1 MATSAW
7 KSCYCA
13 FLLVLII
20 AFAPHMEGSPAVS
33 SENIIR
39 ISDRSGSTQT
49 NAPYSLPRFFR
60 KGEIARYAQPT
71 INGKPAPSWQCDDKN
86 RWPDGSL
93 KFAIVSLVVPEIPGH
108 RAVEVG
114 FINSASRDSESKNS
128 TPAGYLSKAAMLEP
142 AYDFEAAERLSGAA
156 SHNISARAML
166 DAGKFRYWLRGPV
179 VTAVIIEDRE
189 GRTYDVS
196 MDGGKSTPL
205 HPIFEAWFYP
215 QNHKVEVGFTI
226 ENSWASSDPAR
237 SARNQDYS
245 LTLTTGFASPVTRLN
260 QPTFTHYAFTRW
272 RRSYWIGSDP
282 PAARYDWNARYLL
295 STGMYPN
302 FDTSSTGD
310 ANAIAG
316 SFEKYEHSHPAR
328 FSIPGGA
335 DAPGQEVGIGN
346 FDRAIDAG
354 GDAEWIGLADTW
366 DILNLLTGEPRK
378 AMIDN
383 ADLVGRFPMWFREA
397 DEKAGSGKFFD
408 APNGH
413 ATTQGRVVSVNARPQ
428 GTLQV
433 GNFRPDCITQ
443 PADLI
448 HAPGPPNTGG
458 WPALDTSH
466 MGDVGYL
473 PYTLTGKYYYLEQ
486 LQMQAAYTVA
496 FYTGCFDLSNDYY
509 RQGSLALFTRWTRDQ
524 AWALRTVAY
533 AAVASPDE
541 GPEAPYFRDKL
552 LNTLAMFE
560 GAHAL
565 PNDYPD
571 RRVAYNWGKTTW
583 QSSQA
588 RDPSPLGAWQVDSA
602 SLAYAE
608 NGKINNVNPA
618 MLRAAGSN
626 FQEPFLI
633 CTLGM
638 IRQLGLADTKPLL
651 TFLAKRYFHTLLD
664 PSVNHY
670 LIEEYVY
677 PQRLK
682 SPDRWV
688 PDWKVFQSAY
698 LVLPSGWSGA
708 DKSGNVRGF
717 YNLAA
722 VSYLTDITVDGYS
735 GRDAWNW
742 FKRNKPYRVYNPRWN
757 IVPFQ
762 P

>member
-1 MATSAW
+1 M
-7 KSCYCA
+7 
-13 FLLVLII
+13 
-20 AFAPHMEGSPAVS
+20 
-33 SENIIR
+33 
-39 ISDRSGSTQT
+39 
-49 NAPYSLPRFFR
+49 
-60 KGEIARYAQPT
+60 
-71 INGKPAPSWQCDDKN
+71 
-86 RWPDGSL
+86 
-93 KFAIVSLVVPEIPGH
+93 PEIPGH

-443 PADLI
+443 PADV
-448 HAPGPPNTGG
+448 HAPGPPNTAAGLRSTPVT
-458 WPALDTSH
+458 WVTSATCRN
-466 MGDVGYL
+466 L
-473 PYTLTGKYYYLEQ
+473 NRIILLLEQ
-486 LQMQAAYTVA
+486 LPMQAASRVA

-524 AWALRTVAY
+524 ARALRTVAY

-541 GPEAPYFRDKL
+541 GPRRPAFRDKL
-552 LNTLAMFE
+552 LNPLAMFE

-565 PNDYPD
+565 PTVFPIVALPTIGARPRGRPARPAVF
-571 RRVAYNWGKTTW
+571 RRWDHGRST
-583 QSSQA
+583 
-588 RDPSPLGAWQVDSA
+588 R
-602 SLAYAE
+602 LACYAE
-608 NGKINNVNPA
+608 NGKINVNPT

-664 PSVNHY
+664 PSANHY

-688 PDWKVFQSAY
+688 PDWKVFRAH
-698 LVLPSGWSGA
+698 PSYCRA
-708 DKSGNVRGF
+708 DGRAPTSPEMCTAF
-717 YNLAA
+717 TIWPPLA
-722 VSYLTDITVDGYS
+722 T
-735 GRDAWNW
+735 
-742 FKRNKPYRVYNPRWN
+742 
-757 IVPFQ
+757 
-762 P
+762 